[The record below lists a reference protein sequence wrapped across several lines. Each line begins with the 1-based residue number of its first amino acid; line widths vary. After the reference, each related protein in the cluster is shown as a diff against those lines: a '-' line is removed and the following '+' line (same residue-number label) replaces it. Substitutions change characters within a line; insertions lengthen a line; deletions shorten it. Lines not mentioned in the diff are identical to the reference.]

1 MVCSFEGAKHAP
13 VGDGETAA
21 SLRTFAN
28 IRARRT
34 VNLVDFRFIP
44 AASRG
49 HARALRAQL
58 WQLPMV
64 SAGFRVVRRLTWAA
78 RLGLIGP
85 AESRG
90 FGSVVSVMRKLML
103 ASAMMA
109 LLAVPA
115 AAQVTD
121 PTVPHDEADTIAPKT
136 SYPLGDS
143 EAVARSMLLSMKIA
157 QKQRDLCWELGCLV
171 IVNESQSYEVTGF
184 FVQMTRKDGTLG
196 WSNNQFGMPLMP
208 KRATFR
214 FKSGGSDACNQPV
227 KFVMKKHKT

>member
-1 MVCSFEGAKHAP
+1 
-13 VGDGETAA
+13 
-21 SLRTFAN
+21 
-28 IRARRT
+28 
-34 VNLVDFRFIP
+34 
-44 AASRG
+44 
-49 HARALRAQL
+49 
-58 WQLPMV
+58 
-64 SAGFRVVRRLTWAA
+64 
-78 RLGLIGP
+78 
-85 AESRG
+85 
-90 FGSVVSVMRKLML
+90 
-103 ASAMMA
+103 MMA

-227 KFVMKKHKT
+227 KFVMKKHKTKDFFSFETRIPLCSQPHRDSLVRIRAVIPEVQVGG